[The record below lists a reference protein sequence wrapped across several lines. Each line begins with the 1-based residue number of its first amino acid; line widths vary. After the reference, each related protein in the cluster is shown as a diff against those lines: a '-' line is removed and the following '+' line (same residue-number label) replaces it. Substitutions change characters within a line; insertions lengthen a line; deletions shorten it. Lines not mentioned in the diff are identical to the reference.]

1 MGNGAVS
8 QDGSL
13 YAADLDAT
21 VEKEAQV
28 KPSPKVQQQDSRK
41 AEGSNSSGF
50 VTGEETPPPVQSGQ
64 SNKESTNAGKENPE
78 KKAAKVISKDKAAA
92 AQSINPIKEHKK
104 SYNEDHP
111 TDDYSGADDHSEGS
125 VEPVDVLLQFI
136 PYYGQ
141 GDPANDSIVRSTLS
155 ALSVEDIDSQD
166 EYGNTLLL
174 LACQYRCEDLVRIML
189 NKGADANAVNSS
201 GACCLHFACYRE
213 SASIGVAKIL
223 LKSGADPDVAESTF
237 GCTPLHYCAG
247 TGDIDFCKLLLSYG
261 AQIGALDYYNYTC
274 VDYASEAGMTEVAA
288 FLQQKLNAANNK
300 FGASGVMSSRQGMS
314 PSGKGI
320 ASGGVPS
327 NDISNWESHI
337 DPDSGGKYY
346 IHIKTGECLWESELK
361 QRLQQYQLQQNIAAA
376 SRDDG
381 DRGKNDDGIRIRAG
395 SEPNVPAKI
404 SEADLIRQAT
414 QARLVVFFSTH
425 DPSRLVEVD
434 ALTDQYAG
442 REHELLKE
450 LCVKYKVDGG
460 PELQAFQAKL
470 TELRPTQATHKR
482 GSVVS
487 DINQVD
493 PMLLQDVSREER
505 KRFEA
510 QLEEETLALRRKY
523 EAQMEEEKAS
533 FIQSISE
540 KEGLIAKLKSEIE
553 SLDRGKNSTEVRMRC
568 TVDSKIFLDCNC
580 FAVVL
585 IGSL

>member
-8 QDGSL
+8 QDGSV
-13 YAADLDAT
+13 YSVLDET
-21 VEKEAQV
+21 VEKEAQI
-28 KPSPKVQQQDSRK
+28 KPAPKVQQQDSRK
-41 AEGSNSSGF
+41 AEGSGNSGF
-50 VTGEETPPPVQSGQ
+50 ATGEETPPPSQVGQ
-64 SNKESTNAGKENPE
+64 SEKERDKEKDNLDKQKP
-78 KKAAKVISKDKAAA
+78 AKTISKDKAAA

-111 TDDYSGADDHSEGS
+111 SDYSGDDHSEGS

-247 TGDIDFCKLLLSYG
+247 TGDIEFCKLLLSYG
-261 AQIGALDYYNYTC
+261 AQIGALDFYNYTC

-288 FLQQKLNAANNK
+288 FLQQKLTAANNK
-300 FGASGVMSSRQGMS
+300 FGSSGMMSMRSPIMS
-314 PSGKGI
+314 PSNKSGAG
-320 ASGGVPS
+320 GGVS
-327 NDISNWESHI
+327 STDISNWESHV

-346 IHIKTGECLWESELK
+346 IHSKTGECLWESELK
-361 QRLQQYQLQQNIAAA
+361 QRIQQFQLQQNIAN
-376 SRDDG
+376 SRDEG
-381 DRGKNDDGIRIRAG
+381 EPSVGKDGIRVRSG
-395 SEPNVPAKI
+395 SEPVVPAKI

-434 ALTDQYAG
+434 ALMEQYAG
-442 REHELLKE
+442 REHELLKD

-470 TELRPTQATHKR
+470 AELRPTQATHKKN
-482 GSVVS
+482 SVVS
-487 DINQVD
+487 DISLVD

-505 KRFEA
+505 KRFEL
-510 QLEEETLALRRKY
+510 QLEEETAALRKKY
-523 EAQMEEEKAS
+523 EAQMEEEKAA

-553 SLDRGKNSTEVRMRC
+553 SLDRGKSSTEVRNNFDALYLC
-568 TVDSKIFLDCNC
+568 ILAEK
-580 FAVVL
+580 
-585 IGSL
+585 